1 MAARKQI
8 DGANAAAAGLLDNGV
23 VDATVAGPI
32 LRQGRARLL
41 RVDLPMQ
48 LTAATSVGRYFLAR
62 CGAHS
67 AAERLDQWHIY
78 LRRALFVCTATPGPD
93 NDTTHCDLL
102 IEPPDDAAYRWL
114 ASLSRGAQVNLI
126 GPLGNGFSQER
137 HTRNLLLA
145 ATVERFPVL
154 LPLMERMLDSNGRV
168 TVVLFTDGAPEEET
182 TLVNRLPLAVE
193 VRFARTLDDWTNQL
207 DETITWSDQL
217 CAALPRNHPNLTAA
231 HLAEIVR
238 RRRLRLE
245 QGYAQLV
252 VDTDLVCGFGGCLA
266 CVVSTAGGGL
276 TRACVHGPVFDL
288 TRLAA

>member
-114 ASLSRGAQVNLI
+114 YLI
-126 GPLGNGFSQER
+126 GIVPLVTG
-137 HTRNLLLA
+137 
-145 ATVERFPVL
+145 
-154 LPLMERMLDSNGRV
+154 LMGSCPAYSILGM
-168 TVVLFTDGAPEEET
+168 
-182 TLVNRLPLAVE
+182 
-193 VRFARTLDDWTNQL
+193 
-207 DETITWSDQL
+207 
-217 CAALPRNHPNLTAA
+217 
-231 HLAEIVR
+231 
-238 RRRLRLE
+238 
-245 QGYAQLV
+245 
-252 VDTDLVCGFGGCLA
+252 
-266 CVVSTAGGGL
+266 STCKMKG
-276 TRACVHGPVFDL
+276 
-288 TRLAA
+288 